1 MTTNDHTPQQ
11 FWDDR
16 YSSDNYLF
24 GKEPNRFLVSQ
35 RALFSPK
42 QQVLAAGDGEG
53 RNGVWLAQQGLNV
66 LAVDHSAVAL
76 AKAKSLAAQAGVA
89 LETEQA
95 DLATWNWGEQR
106 FEFIVA
112 IFIQFAAP
120 PLRTAIHRA
129 MQRALKPGGL
139 IVLQRATH
147 PNSSNTAPVA
157 LASWRSS
164 TPLRSW
170 RKISSAWICSYC
182 ASMRKCLT
190 KAARIAACR
199 RWLIWSRGRQAR
211 KPIPVFFI
219 AGQ

>member
-16 YSSDNYLF
+16 YSSDDYLF

-106 FEFIVA
+106 FDVIVA
-112 IFIQFAAP
+112 IFVQFAAP

-139 IVLQRATH
+139 IVLQGYTPKQLEYRAGG
-147 PNSSNTAPVA
+147 PSELEKLDTAAQLAQDFVGMDMLLLREHEEMLNEGSAHSGMSA
-157 LASWRSS
+157 LVD
-164 TPLRSW
+164 LV
-170 RKISSAWICSYC
+170 
-182 ASMRKCLT
+182 
-190 KAARIAACR
+190 
-199 RWLIWSRGRQAR
+199 AR
-211 KPIPVFFI
+211 KTS
-219 AGQ
+219 

>member
-139 IVLQRATH
+139 IVLQGYTPKQLEYRAGG
-147 PNSSNTAPVA
+147 PSELEKLDTAAQLAQDFVGMDMLLLREHEEMLNEGSAHSGMSA
-157 LASWRSS
+157 LVD
-164 TPLRSW
+164 LV
-170 RKISSAWICSYC
+170 
-182 ASMRKCLT
+182 
-190 KAARIAACR
+190 
-199 RWLIWSRGRQAR
+199 AR
-211 KPIPVFFI
+211 KTS
-219 AGQ
+219 

>member
-1 MTTNDHTPQQ
+1 M
-11 FWDDR
+11 
-16 YSSDNYLF
+16 F

-66 LAVDHSAVAL
+66 LAVDYSAVAL

-139 IVLQRATH
+139 IVLQGYTPKQLEYRAGG
-147 PNSSNTAPVA
+147 PSELEKLDTAAQLAQDFVGMDMLLLREHEEMLNEGSAHSGMSA
-157 LASWRSS
+157 LVD
-164 TPLRSW
+164 LV
-170 RKISSAWICSYC
+170 
-182 ASMRKCLT
+182 
-190 KAARIAACR
+190 
-199 RWLIWSRGRQAR
+199 AR
-211 KPIPVFFI
+211 KTS
-219 AGQ
+219 